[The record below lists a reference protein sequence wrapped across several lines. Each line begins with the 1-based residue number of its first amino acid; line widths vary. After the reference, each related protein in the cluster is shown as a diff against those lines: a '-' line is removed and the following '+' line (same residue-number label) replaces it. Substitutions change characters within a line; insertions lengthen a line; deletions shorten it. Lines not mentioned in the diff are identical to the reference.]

1 MARPKSFIPDEALK
15 KAMLVF
21 WDKGYEG
28 ASIQDLTEAMGI
40 NRFSLYDTFGDKH
53 ALYLKTLDMYADCV
67 VKSFTRGLL
76 EHAEKVGPLGAIEAS
91 LLGMVDRAHEPADAC
106 GCLYQ
111 RAVTEMA
118 HDDPEVR
125 RRFEKSQDRLHQIYT
140 DLLKDAR
147 ARGELGGGV
156 RIPDAAWS
164 LILLQM
170 GIVSLDAAPPPR
182 KAGRAAVRALI
193 STLRA

>member
-15 KAMLVF
+15 KAMRVF

-53 ALYLKTLDMYADCV
+53 QLYLSTLDMYSNCV
-67 VKSFTRGLL
+67 VSSFTKDLL
-76 EHAEKVGPLGAIEAS
+76 ERAEKVGPLDAIES
-91 LLGMVDRAHEPADAC
+91 LLLGMVDRAHDDTDAC

-111 RAVTEMA
+111 RAVTEMVGA
-118 HDDPEVR
+118 DPEVR
-125 RRFEKSQDRLHQIYT
+125 KRFEQSQQRLHEIYA

-147 ARGELGGGV
+147 DRGELAEGV
-156 RIPDAAWS
+156 KIPDAAWS
-164 LILLQM
+164 LIILQI

-182 KAGRAAVRALI
+182 KAGRAAVRNQI
-193 STLRA
+193 DTLRA

>member
-1 MARPKSFIPDEALK
+1 MARPKSFIPEQALQ
-15 KAMLVF
+15 KAMHVF
-21 WDKGYEG
+21 WEKGYEG
-28 ASIQDLTEAMGI
+28 ASIQDLTQAMGI

-53 ALYLKTLDMYADCV
+53 ALYLQTLDMYANCV
-67 VKSFTRGLL
+67 VKSFTRDLHEL
-76 EHAEKVGPLGAIEAS
+76 VERVGPLDAIEQS
-91 LLGMVDRAHEPADAC
+91 LLNMVDRAHQPADTC

-118 HDDPEVR
+118 SADPEVR
-125 RRFEKSQDRLHQIYT
+125 KRFERSQERLHQIYA
-140 DLLKDAR
+140 DLLRQARDA
-147 ARGELGGGV
+147 GELAEGV

-164 LILLQM
+164 IILLQM

-182 KAGRAAVRALI
+182 KAGRAAVRTLI